1 MTPTIETPTL
11 LNSDR
16 IPVSEAARALA
27 SSAVSIVRNRVGV
40 MATQSVRPGIRD
52 DARRAIAEAIDT
64 LRQLDRE
71 LARKQ

>member
-1 MTPTIETPTL
+1 MLSTTHTL

-40 MATQSVRPGIRD
+40 MATQSVRPAIRD
-52 DARRAIAEAIDT
+52 DARRAIREAIYT
-64 LRQLDRE
+64 LRQLEEE
-71 LARKQ
+71 LARKG